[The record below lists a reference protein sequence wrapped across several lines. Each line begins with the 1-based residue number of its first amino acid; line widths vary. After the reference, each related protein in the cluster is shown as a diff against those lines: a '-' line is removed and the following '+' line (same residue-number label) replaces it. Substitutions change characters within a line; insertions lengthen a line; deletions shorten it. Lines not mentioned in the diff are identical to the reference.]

1 MPVNAADRPR
11 LPGALLF
18 WILLVADI
26 GLLVLAAVGWLT
38 AYIHPRFFWFTEFLG
53 VALPYIFPV
62 LVVATLIVGLRRN
75 YLLLAL
81 HVVLVVLIAG
91 RVIALERMMNRA
103 IAAPEDLVLVTYN
116 LPEQWGP
123 RMPEKTRRI
132 MEFVR
137 EVNPDLVI
145 LQESFIEF
153 HPNRTWARPYVAAF
167 LDSLRY
173 ETISHSPGQS
183 ASTRLPVF
191 GRMRLLEQEHMEL
204 MALGAIP
211 GRSAVVRTRFVWQG
225 REAVVYNLHLRS
237 FGREKPWRDERR
249 PWISR
254 TFWRPYWHQYRSSIL
269 ARAEEVE
276 QIRRMIDA
284 EDVPVIVAGDL
295 NSTADTWAF
304 RHISSGLQDTFGKA
318 GRGWG
323 KTYHSRY
330 PLVRIDHILVGP
342 EFEVVEAYV
351 ANPELSDHR
360 PVVARI
366 RWRDS
371 S

>member
-1 MPVNAADRPR
+1 MPAKAADPPR

-18 WILLVADI
+18 WIVMVADVALLV
-26 GLLVLAAVGWLT
+26 VAAAGWAT
-38 AYIHPRFFWFTEFLG
+38 AYVHPRYFWFTEFLG
-53 VALPYIFPV
+53 VALPYLLPV
-62 LVVATLIVGLRRN
+62 LVVATLIVASMRR
-75 YLLLAL
+75 YVLLAI

-91 RVIALERMMNRA
+91 RTIPLERMMHRA
-103 IAAPEDLVLVTYN
+103 SAEPEDLILLTYN

-123 RMPEKTRRI
+123 SMPEKTHRI
-132 MEFVR
+132 VEFVR
-137 EVNPDLVI
+137 EMNPDLVI

-173 ETISHSPGQS
+173 RTISHEPGR
-183 ASTRLPVF
+183 ATSTRLPVF
-191 GRMRLLEQEHMEL
+191 GRMRLLEQEHVEL
-204 MALGAIP
+204 QTAGAIP
-211 GRSAVVRTRFVWQG
+211 GKSTVARTRFVWQG
-225 REAVVYNLHLRS
+225 REAVVYNMHLRS
-237 FGREKPWRDERR
+237 FGREKPWRDDRR
-249 PWISR
+249 PLLSR
-254 TFWRPYWHQYRSSIL
+254 AFWRPYWHQYRSSIL

-284 EDVPVIVAGDL
+284 EEVPVIVAGDL

-304 RHISSGLQDTFGKA
+304 RHIAGGLQDAFGKA

-323 KTYHSRY
+323 MTYHSRY

-342 EFEVVEAYV
+342 EFEVVEAFV
-351 ANPELSDHR
+351 SDPRLSDHR

-366 RWRDS
+366 RWRDPS
-371 S
+371 